1 MDTILNNPTNGYIP
15 PQKQMTQTK
24 KLHASQ
30 VYNDEEQ
37 EEEDQRAADSA
48 DGMGDAKR
56 NKDKED
62 NGEDHQSG
70 IECVSKSDT
79 RGQGH
84 DEWYKNFRYF
94 TSRLLQLGKETND
107 TRALS
112 SQLATTQKNNRSA
125 LTIHH
130 KT

>member
-1 MDTILNNPTNGYIP
+1 MNAMCNGNNPTNGYHIKPNGYIP
-15 PQKQMTQTK
+15 HQKQMTQTK

-37 EEEDQRAADSA
+37 EEED
-48 DGMGDAKR
+48 
-56 NKDKED
+56 
-62 NGEDHQSG
+62 
-70 IECVSKSDT
+70 ECASKSDT